1 MFDMRTREP
10 DVNSSRRVIA
20 VVLSTVLAGAVVAC
34 SDSDSGK
41 GTAPAAVTKLDV
53 GIVPVID
60 VAPLYLGLAKG
71 YFAAQRLDVTPRPS
85 QAGATIV
92 AAVVSGSQ
100 KIGFSNNTSL
110 LIAASKGV
118 PLRIVAAGNQASDG
132 DYAVIYTRTDSPIRT
147 PADLAGK
154 RIAVNNLNNVGSL
167 SVNAALESKGVNV
180 GGIKYV
186 EIPFPQMGAALA
198 QRQVDA
204 VWAVEPF
211 VSAIKAAGGVKVV
224 TRTYPLIAPHFP
236 VASYFTSVPYAK
248 SDADVVT
255 RFRTAMNQS
264 LAYAQSHPDEV
275 RKILPSFIKLS
286 PEVAAKVTLPE
297 WNPDVGAPLLQR
309 TADLALKY
317 GYLKT
322 KPDITQL
329 VGG

>member
-1 MFDMRTREP
+1 VRFC
-10 DVNSSRRVIA
+10 RRVLA
-20 VVLSTVLAGAVVAC
+20 VVVSTVLVGSALAC
-34 SDSDSGK
+34 SEPDK
-41 GTAPAAVTKLDV
+41 GSAPATMTKLDV

-71 YFAAQRLDVTPRPS
+71 FFAAQKLDVTPRPS

-92 AAVVSGSQ
+92 ASVLSGDQ

-110 LIAASKGV
+110 LIAASKGA
-118 PLRIVAAGNQASDG
+118 PLRIVAAGNQASDA
-132 DYAVIYTRTDSPIRT
+132 DYAVIFARTGSPIRT

-167 SVNAALESKGVNV
+167 SVNAALEAKGIDISGV
-180 GGIKYV
+180 KYV
-186 EIPFPQMGAALA
+186 EIPFPQMGAALT
-198 QRQVDA
+198 QSRVDA

-211 VSAIKAAGGVKVV
+211 VSAIKSAGGVQVV

-236 VASYFTSVPYAK
+236 VASYFTSAPYAK
-248 SDADVVT
+248 SNADTVN

-264 LAYAQSHPDEV
+264 LAYAQGHPDEV
-275 RKILPSFIKLS
+275 RKILPSFIKLA
-286 PEVAAKVTLPE
+286 PEVAAQVTLPE

-322 KPDITQL
+322 KPDVTQL